1 MLMKFEGQSFSSP
14 VLQILSTE
22 ETNAVLLWSSSY
34 SDFNTAR
41 RAVPI
46 ARAHPSL
53 LLTPQMLNDVFQ
65 SSPHN
70 PLERI
75 IGGFACNLERKMY
88 LISCYLELF

>member
-46 ARAHPSL
+46 ARGHPSL
-53 LLTPQMLNDVFQ
+53 LLTPQMLYDIFQ
-65 SSPHN
+65 SSPDT

-75 IGGFACNLERKMY
+75 GDFACNLERKMC
-88 LISCYLELF
+88 LISCFLKLY

>member
-14 VLQILSTE
+14 VQQILSTE

-46 ARAHPSL
+46 ARGHPSL
-53 LLTPQMLNDVFQ
+53 LLTPQMLDDNIPEL
-65 SSPHN
+65 SIYSIREN
-70 PLERI
+70 RW
-75 IGGFACNLERKMY
+75 
-88 LISCYLELF
+88 SCLKSREKNVPYFLLS